1 MHQQTAG
8 DYPPNPRHELSH
20 RLRIVAGEHHPWA
33 EAPGPR
39 RAATPLAA
47 GGLQPRARTLASQP
61 VAGHPS
67 GAAGWGCALRGLAV
81 ASTSAAGPLRATP
94 GRPRRHVHR
103 RGPCALQSAWPW
115 HDATVPQGRPA
126 GALRALFVPIPQGSR
141 TTRGACRRGARSF
154 AGRPGPRARATG
166 PVHVRA
172 YVVVLPGRCA
182 RGRGVRRPAGKI
194 RTCLLA
200 LARDDKT
207 CIFFAGGT
215 SLCEGAAPWSRRIA
229 VLVSC
234 SCW

>member
-1 MHQQTAG
+1 VHQQVTSRLT
-8 DYPPNPRHELSH
+8 PVTSH
-20 RLRIVAGEHHPWA
+20 RLRRRAPPYPWGVARQCARP
-33 EAPGPR
+33 APGAR
-39 RAATPLAA
+39 RYAAS
-47 GGLQPRARTLASQP
+47 GRRGLQPGRARTLASQP
-61 VAGHPS
+61 VADHPS

-126 GALRALFVPIPQGSR
+126 GAPRALFVPIPQGSR
-141 TTRGACRRGARSF
+141 TTRGACGRGARSF
-154 AGRPGPRARATG
+154 AGQPGPRARATG

-194 RTCLLA
+194 RTWVPASSC
-200 LARDDKT
+200 
-207 CIFFAGGT
+207 AG
-215 SLCEGAAPWSRRIA
+215 R
-229 VLVSC
+229 
-234 SCW
+234 